1 MNKFIKS
8 LFFIIISLFPI
19 MVLAKENISIDS
31 IKVIDKTGY
40 TEELSSP
47 KVKDLNIN
55 TNIKFYNLNDSI
67 TYRVNINNKDNKKY
81 SVKLDTSTNKYI
93 TYSVKKSDSNKYLD
107 ITIKYINEITDNKYN
122 GNDNIKLKLVNSGN
136 ILVNPLTNSEKS
148 HLLVLVIIGVG
159 IILLLKKKQYKNIS
173 LLLALIV
180 IPSIVNATNDILE
193 INLNN
198 NITIEKVMLEKGE
211 QFNKDIK
218 TLAGDSNPTEFTGNT
233 SIKAIKVVN
242 TLPNSVE
249 TIDVSEAKD
258 ESIKAYF
265 DNGTIYLY
273 TMLSKVIL
281 NSNCEGTF
289 AYLKELSGIDTKNL
303 DTSNVT
309 SMIGMFAYCVS
320 LTSLD
325 VSNFD
330 ASKVTSMV
338 GMFASCSSLT
348 SLDVNKFDTSKV
360 TDMTGMFA
368 SCSSLTSL
376 DVNKFDTSNV
386 TSMSSMFWDC
396 SSLTSLDVNKFDTS
410 NVTSMSSMFWDCSS
424 LTSLDVSMSKFDT
437 TKVTDMSH
445 MFLGCSS
452 LTSLDVSNFDTSNV
466 TDMSFMFDYCR
477 SLTSLDVS
485 KFDTSNVTDMSFMF
499 EACEKL
505 TSLDVSKFDISN
517 VTTMEAMFYCC
528 SSLTSLDV
536 SKFDTS
542 KVTSMSFMFYGC
554 SKLKTIYASNKF
566 DTSKVSKYSY
576 MFSNCTSLVGGNG
589 TTYSSS
595 YTDKTYA
602 RIDSSSTP
610 GYFTSKA

>member
-19 MVLAKENISIDS
+19 MVLAKENISIES

-148 HLLVLVIIGVG
+148 HLLVLIIIGVG

-173 LLLALIV
+173 LLLALIL
-180 IPSIVNATNDILE
+180 IPSIVNATNNLLE

-218 TLAGDSNPTEFTGNT
+218 TLAGDSNPTLYTNNT

-242 TLPNSVE
+242 TLPNNVE
-249 TIDVSEAKD
+249 TIDVSEAMD

-273 TMLSKVIL
+273 TILPKIIL

-289 AYLKELSGIDTKNL
+289 AFLIELSEIDTKNL

-309 SMIGMFAYCVS
+309 SMIGMLAACSSLTSLDVSKFDTSNVTDMNHMFTYCGSLTSLDLSNFDTSKVTDMSYMFYGCSSLTSLDVSKFDTSNVTDMQAMLWGCSSLTSLDLHNFDTSKVTEMQYMFEGCSS

-330 ASKVTSMV
+330 TSKVTDMDV
-338 GMFASCSSLT
+338 MFSGCKSLT
-348 SLDVNKFDTSKV
+348 ILDLSNFDTSKV
-360 TDMTGMFA
+360 TNMDGMFQ
-368 SCSSLTSL
+368 
-376 DVNKFDTSNV
+376 
-386 TSMSSMFWDC
+386 
-396 SSLTSLDVNKFDTS
+396 
-410 NVTSMSSMFWDCSS
+410 
-424 LTSLDVSMSKFDT
+424 
-437 TKVTDMSH
+437 
-445 MFLGCSS
+445 GCSS

-466 TDMSFMFDYCR
+466 TDMSFMFY
-477 SLTSLDVS
+477 
-485 KFDTSNVTDMSFMF
+485 K
-499 EACEKL
+499 
-505 TSLDVSKFDISN
+505 
-517 VTTMEAMFYCC
+517 C

-536 SKFDTS
+536 SNFDTSNVTNMGDMFRSCSSLTSLDVSNFDTS
-542 KVTSMSFMFYGC
+542 KVINMYAMFSYC
-554 SKLKTIYASNKF
+554 SKLKTIYASNNF
-566 DTSKVSKYSY
+566 NTSPVSNSGN
-576 MFSNCTSLVGGNG
+576 MFYNCTSLVGGAG
-589 TTYSSS
+589 TTYNSS

-610 GYFTSKA
+610 GYFTSKV

>member
-67 TYRVNINNKDNKKY
+67 TYRVNINNKDNKKF

-173 LLLALIV
+173 LLLALIL
-180 IPSIVNATNDILE
+180 IPSIVNATNDLLE

-211 QFNKDIK
+211 EFNKDIK
-218 TLAGDSNPTEFTGNT
+218 TLAGDSNPTTIYTENT

-242 TLPNSVE
+242 TLPNNVK

-265 DNGTIYLY
+265 DNETIYLY

-396 SSLTSLDVNKFDTS
+396 SSLTSLDV
-410 NVTSMSSMFWDCSS
+410 
-424 LTSLDVSMSKFDT
+424 SKFDT

-452 LTSLDVSNFDTSNV
+452 LTSLDVSSFDT
-466 TDMSFMFDYCR
+466 T
-477 SLTSLDVS
+477 
-485 KFDTSNVTDMSFMF
+485 
-499 EACEKL
+499 
-505 TSLDVSKFDISN
+505 
-517 VTTMEAMFYCC
+517 
-528 SSLTSLDV
+528 
-536 SKFDTS
+536 
-542 KVTSMSFMFYGC
+542 KVTNMILMFNCC

-566 DTSKVSKYSY
+566 DTSKVSNFSD
-576 MFSNCTSLVGGNG
+576 MFYNCTSLVGGNG
-589 TTYSSS
+589 TTYNSS

>member
-19 MVLAKENISIDS
+19 MVLAKENISIES

-107 ITIKYINEITDNKYN
+107 ITIKYINEITENKYN

-173 LLLALIV
+173 LLLALIL
-180 IPSIVNATNDILE
+180 IPSIVNATNDLLE

-211 QFNKDIK
+211 QFNYDIRSFVD
-218 TLAGDSNPTEFTGNT
+218 GDYDPNDDPGNA

-242 TLPNSVE
+242 TLPNNAE

-273 TMLSKVIL
+273 TTLSKVIL
-281 NSNCEGTF
+281 NKS
-289 AYLKELSGIDTKNL
+289 SDNL
-303 DTSNVT
+303 FD
-309 SMIGMFAYCVS
+309 S
-320 LTSLD
+320 LT
-325 VSNFD
+325 NH
-330 ASKVTSMV
+330 SK
-338 GMFASCSSLT
+338 
-348 SLDVNKFDTSKV
+348 
-360 TDMTGMFA
+360 
-368 SCSSLTSL
+368 
-376 DVNKFDTSNV
+376 
-386 TSMSSMFWDC
+386 
-396 SSLTSLDVNKFDTS
+396 
-410 NVTSMSSMFWDCSS
+410 
-424 LTSLDVSMSKFDT
+424 
-437 TKVTDMSH
+437 
-445 MFLGCSS
+445 
-452 LTSLDVSNFDTSNV
+452 
-466 TDMSFMFDYCR
+466 
-477 SLTSLDVS
+477 
-485 KFDTSNVTDMSFMF
+485 
-499 EACEKL
+499 
-505 TSLDVSKFDISN
+505 
-517 VTTMEAMFYCC
+517 
-528 SSLTSLDV
+528 
-536 SKFDTS
+536 
-542 KVTSMSFMFYGC
+542 
-554 SKLKTIYASNKF
+554 
-566 DTSKVSKYSY
+566 
-576 MFSNCTSLVGGNG
+576 
-589 TTYSSS
+589 
-595 YTDKTYA
+595 
-602 RIDSSSTP
+602 
-610 GYFTSKA
+610 

>member
-173 LLLALIV
+173 LLLALIL

-218 TLAGDSNPTEFTGNT
+218 TLAGDSNPIVYPPEGYRGNT

-242 TLPNSVE
+242 TLPNNVK

-273 TMLSKVIL
+273 TILPKIIL

-289 AYLKELSGIDTKNL
+289 AYLRELSEIDTKN
-303 DTSNVT
+303 
-309 SMIGMFAYCVS
+309 
-320 LTSLD
+320 
-325 VSNFD
+325 
-330 ASKVTSMV
+330 
-338 GMFASCSSLT
+338 
-348 SLDVNKFDTSKV
+348 FDTSKV
-360 TDMTGMFA
+360 TDMHWMFSA
-368 SCSSLTSL
+368 CS
-376 DVNKFDTSNV
+376 
-386 TSMSSMFWDC
+386 
-396 SSLTSLDVNKFDTS
+396 
-410 NVTSMSSMFWDCSS
+410 
-424 LTSLDVSMSKFDT
+424 
-437 TKVTDMSH
+437 
-445 MFLGCSS
+445 
-452 LTSLDVSNFDTSNV
+452 
-466 TDMSFMFDYCR
+466 

-485 KFDTSNVTDMSFMF
+485 KFDTSNVTNMGLMF
-499 EACEKL
+499 GNCWSL
-505 TSLDVSKFDISN
+505 TSLDLHNFDTSN
-517 VTTMEAMFYCC
+517 VTNMRWMFSGC

-542 KVTSMSFMFYGC
+542 KVTTMEDMFASCQSLTSLDISNFDTSNVTDMYDMFCYCFSLTSLDLSNFDTSKVTNMETMFNECRSLTSLDLSNFDTSNVTDMKGMFYKCSSLTSLDVSKFDTSKVTDMNCMFWGC

-566 DTSKVSKYSY
+566 NTSQESDSGG
-576 MFSNCTSLVGGNG
+576 MFYYCTSLVGGNG
-589 TTYSSS
+589 TTYNSS

-602 RIDSSSTP
+602 RIDSSSTS
-610 GYFTSKA
+610 GYFTSKV

>member
-19 MVLAKENISIDS
+19 MVLAKENISIES

-173 LLLALIV
+173 LLLALIL
-180 IPSIVNATNDILE
+180 IPSIVNATDDLLE

-218 TLAGDSNPTEFTGNT
+218 TLAGDSNPAIDTRNT

-242 TLPNSVE
+242 TLPNNVQ
-249 TIDVSEAKD
+249 TIDVSEAND
-258 ESIKAYF
+258 ESIKAYY

-273 TMLSKVIL
+273 TTLSKVIL
-281 NSNCEGTF
+281 NKNSS
-289 AYLKELSGIDTKNL
+289 YLFDNLIKVTEIDTKNF
-303 DTSNVT
+303 DTTNVT
-309 SMIGMFAYCVS
+309 DMSDMFDNCSS

-325 VSNFD
+325 LSNFNT
-330 ASKVTSMV
+330 SKVTSMD
-338 GMFASCSSLT
+338 GMFQSCSSLT
-348 SLDVNKFDTSKV
+348 SLDLSKFDTSKV
-360 TDMTGMFA
+360 T
-368 SCSSLTSL
+368 
-376 DVNKFDTSNV
+376 
-386 TSMSSMFWDC
+386 SM
-396 SSLTSLDVNKFDTS
+396 
-410 NVTSMSSMFWDCSS
+410 
-424 LTSLDVSMSKFDT
+424 
-437 TKVTDMSH
+437 H
-445 MFLGCSS
+445 
-452 LTSLDVSNFDTSNV
+452 
-466 TDMSFMFDYCR
+466 
-477 SLTSLDVS
+477 
-485 KFDTSNVTDMSFMF
+485 
-499 EACEKL
+499 
-505 TSLDVSKFDISN
+505 
-517 VTTMEAMFYCC
+517 AMFYWC
-528 SSLTSLDV
+528 SSITSLDV

-542 KVTSMSFMFYGC
+542 KVTDMGWMFAYC
-554 SKLKTIYASNKF
+554 YSLTSLDVSNF
-566 DTSKVSKYSY
+566 DTSKVTSMDT
-576 MFSNCTSLVGGNG
+576 MFSCCSSITSLNLSNFDTSKVTNIDSMFCGSWNLETIYASDKFNISQVSNSDASVFYDCPSLVGGAG
-589 TTYSSS
+589 TTYNYS

-610 GYFTSKA
+610 GYFTSKV

>member
-19 MVLAKENISIDS
+19 MVLAKENISIES

-173 LLLALIV
+173 LLLALIL

-218 TLAGDSNPTEFTGNT
+218 TLAGDSNPTMYTNT

-242 TLPNSVE
+242 TLPNNVE

-281 NSNCEGTF
+281 NKSSDNLFC
-289 AYLKELSGIDTKNL
+289 YLTEVTEIDTKN
-303 DTSNVT
+303 
-309 SMIGMFAYCVS
+309 
-320 LTSLD
+320 
-325 VSNFD
+325 
-330 ASKVTSMV
+330 
-338 GMFASCSSLT
+338 
-348 SLDVNKFDTSKV
+348 FDTSKV
-360 TDMTGMFA
+360 TDMGQMF
-368 SCSSLTSL
+368 
-376 DVNKFDTSNV
+376 KF
-386 TSMSSMFWDC
+386 
-396 SSLTSLDVNKFDTS
+396 
-410 NVTSMSSMFWDCSS
+410 
-424 LTSLDVSMSKFDT
+424 
-437 TKVTDMSH
+437 
-445 MFLGCSS
+445 CSS

-466 TDMSFMFDYCR
+466 TNMEWMFVGCSSLTSLDLSNFNTSNVTSMYGMFSACTSLTSLDLSNFDTSRVTDMNDIFWNCSKLTSLDLSKFDTSKVTNMSNMFYACS

-485 KFDTSNVTDMSFMF
+485 KFDTSNVTRMNSMF
-499 EACEKL
+499 WG
-505 TSLDVSKFDISN
+505 
-517 VTTMEAMFYCC
+517 C

-542 KVTSMSFMFYGC
+542 KVTDTSGMFNGC
-554 SKLKTIYASNKF
+554 SSLTSLDVSSFDTTKVTNMILMFNCCYKLKTIYASNKF
-566 DTSKVSKYSY
+566 DTSKVSNSSN
-576 MFSNCTSLVGGNG
+576 MFYNCTSLVGGAG

-595 YTDKTYA
+595 YTDKKYA

>member
-19 MVLAKENISIDS
+19 MVLAKENISIES

-173 LLLALIV
+173 LLLALIL

-211 QFNKDIK
+211 QFNLDIK
-218 TLAGDSNPTEFTGNT
+218 TLAGDSNPTEDPSEISTGNT

-242 TLPNSVE
+242 TLPNNVE
-249 TIDVSEAKD
+249 TIDVAEAKD
-258 ESIKAYF
+258 ESIKVYY

-273 TMLSKVIL
+273 TTMSKVIL
-281 NSNCEGTF
+281 NKNLS
-289 AYLKELSGIDTKNL
+289 YLFYNLTKVTEIDTKN
-303 DTSNVT
+303 
-309 SMIGMFAYCVS
+309 
-320 LTSLD
+320 
-325 VSNFD
+325 
-330 ASKVTSMV
+330 
-338 GMFASCSSLT
+338 
-348 SLDVNKFDTSKV
+348 FDTSKV
-360 TDMTGMFA
+360 TDMSFMFYKCR
-368 SCSSLTSL
+368 SLTSLDLSKFDTSNVTNMGNMFSGCSSLTSL
-376 DVNKFDTSNV
+376 DLSKFDTS
-386 TSMSSMFWDC
+386 
-396 SSLTSLDVNKFDTS
+396 
-410 NVTSMSSMFWDCSS
+410 
-424 LTSLDVSMSKFDT
+424 
-437 TKVTDMSH
+437 KVTNMSDM
-445 MFLGCSS
+445 FYACSS

-466 TDMSFMFDYCR
+466 TNMYMMFCDCR
-477 SLTSLDVS
+477 
-485 KFDTSNVTDMSFMF
+485 
-499 EACEKL
+499 
-505 TSLDVSKFDISN
+505 
-517 VTTMEAMFYCC
+517 
-528 SSLTSLDV
+528 SLTSLDV

-542 KVTSMSFMFYGC
+542 KVTDMSLMFFNCSSLTSLDVSNFDTTKVTDMRAMFCNCSSLTNLDVSKFDTSNVTNMGNMFDSC

>member
-19 MVLAKENISIDS
+19 MVLAKENISIES

-173 LLLALIV
+173 LLLALIL

-211 QFNKDIK
+211 QFNKDIT
-218 TLAGDSNPTEFTGNT
+218 TLAGDSNPTYTENT

-242 TLPNSVE
+242 TLPNNVK
-249 TIDVSEAKD
+249 TIDVSETKD

-281 NSNCEGTF
+281 NKNLS
-289 AYLKELSGIDTKNL
+289 YLFYNLTKVTEIDTKN
-303 DTSNVT
+303 
-309 SMIGMFAYCVS
+309 
-320 LTSLD
+320 
-325 VSNFD
+325 
-330 ASKVTSMV
+330 
-338 GMFASCSSLT
+338 
-348 SLDVNKFDTSKV
+348 FDTSKV
-360 TDMTGMFA
+360 TDMSFMFYKCR
-368 SCSSLTSL
+368 SLTSLDLSKFDTSNVTNMGNMFSGCSSLTSL
-376 DVNKFDTSNV
+376 DLSKFDTSKV
-386 TSMSSMFWDC
+386 TNMSDMFYA
-396 SSLTSLDVNKFDTS
+396 
-410 NVTSMSSMFWDCSS
+410 CSS
-424 LTSLDVSMSKFDT
+424 LTSLDVSKFDT
-437 TKVTDMSH
+437 SNVTNMSW
-445 MFLGCSS
+445 MFVDCSS

-466 TDMSFMFDYCR
+466 TDMSFMFSSCS
-477 SLTSLDVS
+477 SLTNLDVS
-485 KFDTSNVTDMSFMF
+485 KFDTSKVTNMSDMFY
-499 EACEKL
+499 ACSSL
-505 TSLDVSKFDISN
+505 TSLDVSNFDTSN
-517 VTTMEAMFYCC
+517 VTNMYMMFCDC
-528 SSLTSLDV
+528 RSLTSLDV

-542 KVTSMSFMFYGC
+542 KVTDMSLMFFNCSSLTSLDVSNFDTTKVTDMRAMFCNCSSLTNLDVSKFDTSNVTNMGNMFDSC

>member
-173 LLLALIV
+173 LLLALIL

-211 QFNKDIK
+211 QFNYDIRSFVD
-218 TLAGDSNPTEFTGNT
+218 GDYDPNDDPGNA

-242 TLPNSVE
+242 TLPNNVQA
-249 TIDVSEAKD
+249 IDVSEAKD

-273 TMLSKVIL
+273 TTLSKVIL
-281 NSNCEGTF
+281 NKNSS
-289 AYLKELSGIDTKNL
+289 YLFDCLTKVTEIDTKNF
-303 DTSNVT
+303 DT
-309 SMIGMFAYCVS
+309 
-320 LTSLD
+320 
-325 VSNFD
+325 
-330 ASKVTSMV
+330 SKVTSME
-338 GMFASCSSLT
+338 GMFSGCSSLT
-348 SLDVNKFDTSKV
+348 SLDVSKFDTSKV
-360 TDMTGMFA
+360 TDMSAMFGG
-368 SCSSLTSL
+368 CSSLTSL
-376 DVNKFDTSNV
+376 DLINFDTTNVTDMDVMFSGCKSLTILDLSNFDTS
-386 TSMSSMFWDC
+386 
-396 SSLTSLDVNKFDTS
+396 
-410 NVTSMSSMFWDCSS
+410 
-424 LTSLDVSMSKFDT
+424 
-437 TKVTDMSH
+437 KVTNMDG
-445 MFLGCSS
+445 MFQGCSS

-466 TDMSFMFDYCR
+466 TDMSFMFY
-477 SLTSLDVS
+477 
-485 KFDTSNVTDMSFMF
+485 K
-499 EACEKL
+499 
-505 TSLDVSKFDISN
+505 
-517 VTTMEAMFYCC
+517 C

-536 SKFDTS
+536 SNFDTSNVTNMGDMFRSCSSLTSLDVSNFDTS
-542 KVTSMSFMFYGC
+542 KVINMYAMFSYC
-554 SKLKTIYASNKF
+554 SKLKTIYASNNF
-566 DTSKVSKYSY
+566 NTSPVSNSGN
-576 MFSNCTSLVGGNG
+576 MFYNCTSLVGGAG
-589 TTYSSS
+589 TTYNSS

-610 GYFTSKA
+610 GYFTSKV

>member
-19 MVLAKENISIDS
+19 MVLAKENISIES

-67 TYRVNINNKDNKKY
+67 TYRVNINNKDNKKI

-148 HLLVLVIIGVG
+148 HLLVLIIIGVG

-173 LLLALIV
+173 LLLALIL
-180 IPSIVNATNDILE
+180 IPSIVNATNDLLE

-218 TLAGDSNPTEFTGNT
+218 TLAGDSNPIVYPPEGYRGNT

-242 TLPNSVE
+242 TLPNNVK

-273 TMLSKVIL
+273 TILPKIIL

-289 AYLKELSGIDTKNL
+289 AYLRELSEIDTKNL

-309 SMIGMFAYCVS
+309 SMYSMFSGCSYLTSLDVSSFDTKNVTDMSYMFSGCSYLTSLNVSNFDTSKVTNMRGMFNYCES

-330 ASKVTSMV
+330 
-338 GMFASCSSLT
+338 
-348 SLDVNKFDTSKV
+348 TSKV
-360 TDMTGMFA
+360 TYMG
-368 SCSSLTSL
+368 
-376 DVNKFDTSNV
+376 
-386 TSMSSMFWDC
+386 SMFNEC
-396 SSLTSLDVNKFDTS
+396 
-410 NVTSMSSMFWDCSS
+410 C
-424 LTSLDVSMSKFDT
+424 
-437 TKVTDMSH
+437 
-445 MFLGCSS
+445 S

-466 TDMSFMFDYCR
+466 TGMYGMFFDCH
-477 SLTSLDVS
+477 SLTSLDIS
-485 KFDTSNVTDMSFMF
+485 NFDTSNVTEMTDMF
-499 EACEKL
+499 E
-505 TSLDVSKFDISN
+505 
-517 VTTMEAMFYCC
+517 
-528 SSLTSLDV
+528 
-536 SKFDTS
+536 
-542 KVTSMSFMFYGC
+542 GC

-566 DTSKVSKYSY
+566 NTSQVSYSRY
-576 MFSNCTSLVGGNG
+576 MFSGCTSLVGGNG
-589 TTYSSS
+589 TTYNSS
-595 YTDKTYA
+595 YTGKTYA

-610 GYFTSKA
+610 GYFTSKS

>member
-19 MVLAKENISIDS
+19 MVLAKENISIES

-173 LLLALIV
+173 LLLALIL
-180 IPSIVNATNDILE
+180 IPSIVNATNDLLE

-218 TLAGDSNPTEFTGNT
+218 TLAGDSNPTTIYTENT

-242 TLPNSVE
+242 TLPNNVK

-273 TMLSKVIL
+273 TILPKIIL

-289 AYLKELSGIDTKNL
+289 AYLRELSEIDTKN
-303 DTSNVT
+303 
-309 SMIGMFAYCVS
+309 
-320 LTSLD
+320 
-325 VSNFD
+325 
-330 ASKVTSMV
+330 
-338 GMFASCSSLT
+338 
-348 SLDVNKFDTSKV
+348 FDTSKV
-360 TDMTGMFA
+360 TSMGCMFY
-368 SCSSLTSL
+368 
-376 DVNKFDTSNV
+376 K
-386 TSMSSMFWDC
+386 
-396 SSLTSLDVNKFDTS
+396 
-410 NVTSMSSMFWDCSS
+410 
-424 LTSLDVSMSKFDT
+424 
-437 TKVTDMSH
+437 
-445 MFLGCSS
+445 CSS

-466 TDMSFMFDYCR
+466 TDMDSMFYGCHK
-477 SLTSLDVS
+477 LTSLDVS
-485 KFDTSNVTDMSFMF
+485 KFDTTNVTSMS
-499 EACEKL
+499 
-505 TSLDVSKFDISN
+505 D
-517 VTTMEAMFYCC
+517 MFYGC
-528 SSLTSLDV
+528 SSLTSLDLSNFDTSNVTNMDDMFYDCGSLTSLDV
-536 SKFDTS
+536 SNSDTS
-542 KVTSMSFMFYGC
+542 KVTNMYGMFEGC

-566 DTSKVSKYSY
+566 NTSQVSDSNY
-576 MFSNCTSLVGGNG
+576 MFSYCTSLVGGNG
-589 TTYSSS
+589 TTYNSS

>member
-19 MVLAKENISIDS
+19 MVLAKENISIES

-122 GNDNIKLKLVNSGN
+122 GNDNIKLKLVNSEN

-173 LLLALIV
+173 LLLALIL
-180 IPSIVNATNDILE
+180 IPSIVNATNDLLE

-211 QFNKDIK
+211 EFNKDIK
-218 TLAGDSNPTEFTGNT
+218 TLAGDSNPTTIYTENT

-242 TLPNSVE
+242 TLPNNVK
-249 TIDVSEAKD
+249 TIDVSETKD

-265 DNGTIYLY
+265 DNETIYLY
-273 TMLSKVIL
+273 TTLSKVIL
-281 NSNCEGTF
+281 NKNSS
-289 AYLKELSGIDTKNL
+289 YLFDNLTKVTEIDTKNFDTSKVTNMSGMFNSCSSL
-303 DTSNVT
+303 TSLDLSNFDTSNVT
-309 SMIGMFAYCVS
+309 SMILMF
-320 LTSLD
+320 
-325 VSNFD
+325 N
-330 ASKVTSMV
+330 
-338 GMFASCSSLT
+338 SCSSLT
-348 SLDVNKFDTSKV
+348 SLDI
-360 TDMTGMFA
+360 
-368 SCSSLTSL
+368 
-376 DVNKFDTSNV
+376 
-386 TSMSSMFWDC
+386 
-396 SSLTSLDVNKFDTS
+396 
-410 NVTSMSSMFWDCSS
+410 
-424 LTSLDVSMSKFDT
+424 
-437 TKVTDMSH
+437 
-445 MFLGCSS
+445 
-452 LTSLDVSNFDTSNV
+452 SNFDTSNV
-466 TDMSFMFDYCR
+466 TDMEWMFFGCSSLTSLDLSNFDTSKVTNMSSMFYRCS

-485 KFDTSNVTDMSFMF
+485 KFDTSNVTSMS
-499 EACEKL
+499 
-505 TSLDVSKFDISN
+505 S
-517 VTTMEAMFYCC
+517 MFYRC
-528 SSLTSLDV
+528 SSLTSVDV

-542 KVTSMSFMFYGC
+542 NVTHMDSMFGGCSSLTNLDVSNFDTSKVTYTNGMFYGC

-566 DTSKVSKYSY
+566 DTSKVANAGN
-576 MFSNCTSLVGGNG
+576 MFYDCTSLVGGAG

-595 YTDKTYA
+595 YTGKTYA

>member
-19 MVLAKENISIDS
+19 MVLAKENISIES

-173 LLLALIV
+173 LLLALIL

-281 NSNCEGTF
+281 NKNSS
-289 AYLKELSGIDTKNL
+289 YLFDNLTKVTEIDTKKL
-303 DTSNVT
+303 
-309 SMIGMFAYCVS
+309 
-320 LTSLD
+320 
-325 VSNFD
+325 
-330 ASKVTSMV
+330 
-338 GMFASCSSLT
+338 
-348 SLDVNKFDTSKV
+348 DTSKV

-368 SCSSLTSL
+368 YCTS
-376 DVNKFDTSNV
+376 
-386 TSMSSMFWDC
+386 
-396 SSLTSLDVNKFDTS
+396 
-410 NVTSMSSMFWDCSS
+410 
-424 LTSLDVSMSKFDT
+424 
-437 TKVTDMSH
+437 
-445 MFLGCSS
+445 
-452 LTSLDVSNFDTSNV
+452 
-466 TDMSFMFDYCR
+466 
-477 SLTSLDVS
+477 
-485 KFDTSNVTDMSFMF
+485 
-499 EACEKL
+499 L

-517 VTTMEAMFYCC
+517 VTSMSGMFYYCSSLTSLDLSNFDTSKVTNMSGMFNSCRSLTSLDVSNFDTSKVTDMGAMFYNC
-528 SSLTSLDV
+528 SSLTSLDVSEFDTSNVTDMSFMFYYCRSLTSLDV

-542 KVTSMSFMFYGC
+542 KVTSMSYMFYYCSSLTSLDLSNFDTSKVTYMNSMFSRC

-566 DTSKVSKYSY
+566 NTSQVRNSDS
-576 MFSNCTSLVGGNG
+576 MFYNCTSLVGGAG
-589 TTYSSS
+589 TTYNSS

>member
-19 MVLAKENISIDS
+19 MVLAKENISIES

-173 LLLALIV
+173 LLLALIL

-218 TLAGDSNPTEFTGNT
+218 TLAGDSNPAIDTYNT

-242 TLPNSVE
+242 TLPNNVK
-249 TIDVSEAKD
+249 TIDVSETKD
-258 ESIKAYF
+258 ESIKAYY

-273 TMLSKVIL
+273 TILPKIIL

-289 AYLKELSGIDTKNL
+289 AYLKELSEIDTKNL
-303 DTSNVT
+303 DTSKVT
-309 SMIGMFAYCVS
+309 DMTGMFAYCIS
-320 LTSLD
+320 LTSLN

-330 ASKVTSMV
+330 TSKVTDMRY
-338 GMFASCSSLT
+338 MFVYCSSLT
-348 SLDVNKFDTSKV
+348 NLDVSKFDTSKV

-376 DVNKFDTSNV
+376 DVSNFDTSKV
-386 TSMSSMFWDC
+386 TDMGAMFYYC
-396 SSLTSLDVNKFDTS
+396 R
-410 NVTSMSSMFWDCSS
+410 S
-424 LTSLDVSMSKFDT
+424 LTSLDVSNFDT
-437 TKVTDMSH
+437 SNVTRMDS
-445 MFLGCSS
+445 MFDGCSS

-466 TDMSFMFDYCR
+466 TRMTEMF
-477 SLTSLDVS
+477 S
-485 KFDTSNVTDMSFMF
+485 
-499 EACEKL
+499 
-505 TSLDVSKFDISN
+505 
-517 VTTMEAMFYCC
+517 CC
-528 SSLTSLDV
+528 SSLTSLDLSNFDTSNVTYMSGMFLSCISLTSLDV
-536 SKFDTS
+536 SNFDTS
-542 KVTSMSFMFYGC
+542 KVTNMGTMFLGCSSLTSLDLSNFDTSNVTYMSGMFYGC

-566 DTSKVSKYSY
+566 DTSKVSNFSD
-576 MFSNCTSLVGGNG
+576 MFYNCTSLVGGNG
-589 TTYSSS
+589 TTYNSS